1 MNIKVNLKFIK
12 LKCET
17 LNSFVIVGLNYSRM
31 DLNKFPCMFKLR
43 RKVKKELLNICK
55 VSCGFYLKLEVLS

>member
-17 LNSFVIVGLNYSRM
+17 LNSFIILGLNYSRM

-43 RKVKKELLNICK
+43 RKVKKELLNIFK
-55 VSCGFYLKLEVLS
+55 V